1 MPNDPRH
8 DEEGGKKPAA
18 AAAVPKP
25 RESSPGKAVPKARES
40 APSSEPIPEPPPSIN
55 ANAYRASMESITT
68 QRLSLEPPEPRSM
81 SMLPPPPAPVGKA
94 FYEDVLVLVE
104 NFGQIGRMTWN
115 AFGSIFRRP
124 LEIQSTLYQME
135 SLGVRSMGIASVTSL
150 FVGMVMAVQFAFGLQ
165 KFGGMEYT
173 GRIIGLSF
181 SRELAPTLT
190 AVIVG
195 GRIGAGIAAEV
206 GSMAV
211 TEQIDA
217 IRALG
222 ADPVKK
228 LVVPRLLASIVV
240 MPVLG
245 AYSLVLGFAG
255 AMAITS
261 VQFGIPSG
269 FFLRTSLGSV
279 NFADY
284 FSGMY
289 KTPFFGA
296 IIALIGCHFGLITRG
311 GTEGVGQATTR
322 TVVAISIAILISDFF
337 LTKVSILIFPGR

>member
-1 MPNDPRH
+1 MST
-8 DEEGGKKPAA
+8 E
-18 AAAVPKP
+18 
-25 RESSPGKAVPKARES
+25 
-40 APSSEPIPEPPPSIN
+40 EPPPPSS
-55 ANAYRASMESITT
+55 RAS
-68 QRLSLEPPEPRSM
+68 L
-81 SMLPPPPAPVGKA
+81 LPPDPPRRIALFDNIAG
-94 FYEDVLVLVE
+94 LVLH
-104 NFGQIGRMTWN
+104 FGQIGRMTGG
-115 AFGSIFRRP
+115 AIRVMFHRP
-124 LEIQSTLYQME
+124 LEIRSTLYQME
-135 SLGVRSMGIASVTSL
+135 SLGVRSMGIASVTAV

-195 GRIGAGIAAEV
+195 GRIGSGIAAEV

-245 AYSLVLGFAG
+245 AFALVLGFAG
-255 AMAITS
+255 AMLITS
-261 VQFGIPSG
+261 TQFDIPSG
-269 FFLRTSLGSV
+269 FFLRTALGSV

-284 FSGMY
+284 LSGMF

-296 IIALIGCHFGLITRG
+296 IIALVGCHFGLITRG
-311 GTEGVGQATTR
+311 GTEGVGHSTTR
-322 TVVAISIAILISDFF
+322 TVVVISIAILISDFF
-337 LTKVSILIFPGR
+337 LTKVSIILFPGR

>member
-1 MPNDPRH
+1 MPT
-8 DEEGGKKPAA
+8 
-18 AAAVPKP
+18 
-25 RESSPGKAVPKARES
+25 
-40 APSSEPIPEPPPSIN
+40 EPPP
-55 ANAYRASMESITT
+55 
-68 QRLSLEPPEPRSM
+68 PPSF
-81 SMLPPPPAPVGKA
+81 LPPAPKKPKEWGIITTTRS
-94 FYEDVLVLVE
+94 FLEHL
-104 NFGQIGRMTWN
+104 GQIGRMTGGAAVAMWK
-115 AFGSIFRRP
+115 RP
-124 LEIQSTLYQME
+124 FELNSTLYQMD
-135 SLGVRSMGIASVTSL
+135 SLGIQSMGIASVTAL

-195 GRIGAGIAAEV
+195 GRIGSGIAAEV

-228 LVVPRLLASIVV
+228 LVVPRLLASIIV
-240 MPVLG
+240 MPVLC
-245 AYSLVLGFAG
+245 AFALVLGFCG
-255 AMAITS
+255 AMAICS
-261 VQFGIPSG
+261 NQFGIPPG
-269 FFLRTSLGSV
+269 FFLRTALGSV

-284 FSGMY
+284 FSGMF

-296 IIALIGCHFGLITRG
+296 IIAILGCHFGLITRG

-322 TVVAISIAILISDFF
+322 TVVAISICILIADFF
-337 LTKVSILIFPGR
+337 LTKVSIFIFPGK

>member
-1 MPNDPRH
+1 M
-8 DEEGGKKPAA
+8 AMVT
-18 AAAVPKP
+18 AV
-25 RESSPGKAVPKARES
+25 RSF
-40 APSSEPIPEPPPSIN
+40 
-55 ANAYRASMESITT
+55 
-68 QRLSLEPPEPRSM
+68 LEH
-81 SMLPPPPAPVGKA
+81 L
-94 FYEDVLVLVE
+94 
-104 NFGQIGRMTWN
+104 GQIGRMTGGAARAMW
-115 AFGSIFRRP
+115 SRP
-124 LEIQSTLYQME
+124 FELQSTLYQME
-135 SLGVRSMGIASVTSL
+135 SLGVRSMGIASVTAL

-195 GRIGAGIAAEV
+195 GRIGSGIAAEV

-245 AYSLVLGFAG
+245 AFALVIGFCG
-255 AMAITS
+255 AMAICST
-261 VQFGIPSG
+261 QFGIAPG
-269 FFLRTSLGSV
+269 FFLRTALGSV

-284 FSGMY
+284 FSGMF

-296 IIALIGCHFGLITRG
+296 IIAILGCHFGLITRG

-322 TVVAISIAILISDFF
+322 TVVAISISILVADFF
-337 LTKVSILIFPGR
+337 LTKVSIFIFPGK